1 MASKIGKND
10 EERVNKFVA
19 ENRVQN
25 ESVASVLSL
34 IAKSVEMAESVNGLQ
49 GSDKKALVQDMTTR
63 ALGKDPELV
72 TVGDT
77 IEFLLDVKKG
87 KFTVSSVVE
96 QAVGTPQKPGWCCF
110 GGKVI
115 EPEPTEEPAVE
126 PTEEP
131 AVEPAEEPAEEL
143 TEEQRAEAEEK
154 ALVEKLAEAR
164 RRKKELAQAKAEE
177 ATRIAQELGRQA
189 AEAQLAAQASQR
201 AAAAAARGN

>member
-1 MASKIGKND
+1 MTSKIGKND

-115 EPEPTEEPAVE
+115 EPEPAEEL
-126 PTEEP
+126 T
-131 AVEPAEEPAEEL
+131 VEPAEEPVEEPAEEL

-154 ALVEKLAEAR
+154 ELVEKLAEAR